1 MTNDYTNDALEIDL
15 ELLDEGDIDGAQS
28 TGPVELKP
36 TREAMGERLDKFI
49 ANHLPDLSRTYIQQL
64 IEQGEVRV
72 DNIPRRRTFKMTPG
86 QTVTFEIPAPVIDE
100 LEPEAIPL
108 DIVYEDAD
116 VLVIDKPAGMVVHPA
131 PGHPRG
137 TLANAVV
144 HHAPEI
150 SIAGSN
156 RPGIVHRL
164 DKDTSGLMVIAK
176 TDRARVSLVKQW
188 NVRSVEKLY
197 VALASGVVEPNEATV
212 DVPVGRDPVA
222 RSKMAVVANGRDAVT
237 HFNVR
242 ERFVDAT
249 LLDLLIDTGRTHQ
262 IRVHLDFIGHP
273 VVGDITYNRRSGR
286 TGGNSPLVNR
296 QFLHASRLAFDLPGG
311 KRVSFDSP
319 LPEDLQM
326 ALDTLEQER
335 TGEGDE

>member
-1 MTNDYTNDALEIDL
+1 MTNDHTNDGLEIDL
-15 ELLDEGDIDGAQS
+15 ELFDEGEIDGTQT

-36 TREAMGERLDKFI
+36 TRDEIGERLDKFI
-49 ANHLPDLSRTYIQQL
+49 ANHLPELSRTYIQQL
-64 IEQGEVRV
+64 IEQGDVRV

-108 DIVYEDAD
+108 NIVYEDAD

-131 PGHPRG
+131 PGHPSG
-137 TLANAVV
+137 TVANAVV

-237 HFNVR
+237 HFTVR
-242 ERFVDAT
+242 ERFADAS

-273 VVGDITYNRRSGR
+273 VVGDRVYNRRSGR
-286 TGGNSPLVNR
+286 TGGSSSLVSR
-296 QFLHASRLAFDLPGG
+296 QFLHASRLAFELPGG
-311 KRVSFDSP
+311 TRVSFDSP
-319 LPEDLQM
+319 LPEDLQT
-326 ALDTLEQER
+326 ALETLEQER
-335 TGEGDE
+335 AGEGTE